1 MKKAIAILVLVTC
14 CIAANGIKLEC
25 EVKPS
30 KVSLDDPKTISI
42 EAHVSNIGTSIQT
55 VDVDVVKTEGIE
67 VVKPERTR
75 FTLKQGESRVVTF
88 YASLMEDTVP
98 GNYIIDIEVK
108 TQEGDVV
115 KGKAKIIVVKEK
127 GFI

>member
-1 MKKAIAILVLVTC
+1 
-14 CIAANGIKLEC
+14 
-25 EVKPS
+25 
-30 KVSLDDPKTISI
+30 
-42 EAHVSNIGTSIQT
+42 
-55 VDVDVVKTEGIE
+55 
-67 VVKPERTR
+67 
-75 FTLKQGESRVVTF
+75 
-88 YASLMEDTVP
+88 MEDTVP